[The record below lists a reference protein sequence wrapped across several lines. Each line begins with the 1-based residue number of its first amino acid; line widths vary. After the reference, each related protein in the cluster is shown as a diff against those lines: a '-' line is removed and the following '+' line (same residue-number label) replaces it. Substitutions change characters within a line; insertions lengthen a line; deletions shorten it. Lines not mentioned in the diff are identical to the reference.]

1 MVGGYDG
8 SSPLPSTSAF
18 PPSTCSLPPLSEGR
32 EGPSLSLLEGR
43 LEACGGMDGS
53 YTSLFSC
60 LSWSPGSPT
69 WSSSYTMR

>member
-8 SSPLPSTSAF
+8 SSFLSTTSVF
-18 PPSTCSLPPLSEGR
+18 PPSSCSLPPLGEGR
-32 EGPSLSLLEGR
+32 EGLSLSLLEGR
-43 LEACGGMDGS
+43 LEACGGMDDS
-53 YTSLFSC
+53 YTYLSSC